1 MTEHEWL
8 TATDPEPMWPF
19 FRDDVSDRKL
29 RLLAVAWSREIVTK
43 AGEPKAMRA
52 VEASEQFADGN
63 LSEDELGLAHDNVR
77 ELWNHAHQV
86 GEVNHTFPRYVRFA
100 AAYQVSRPRARKVL
114 QEIGLLLRESD
125 GLVSNEYQVQAT
137 RDILGNPFRPV
148 AIGPAWRTSTVV
160 ALARGIYDEKAFDR
174 MPILADALQDAGCD
188 NDDVLS
194 HCRGGGPHVRGCWVV
209 DLLLGKE

>member
-8 TATDPEPMWPF
+8 TATDPEPMLEF
-19 FRDDVSDRKL
+19 LSGKASDRKL
-29 RLLAVAWSREIVTK
+29 LLFCAACAR
-43 AGEPKAMRA
+43 
-52 VEASEQFADGN
+52 
-63 LSEDELGLAHDNVR
+63 
-77 ELWNHAHQV
+77 WN
-86 GEVNHTFPRYVRFA
+86 
-100 AAYQVSRPRARKVL
+100 SD
-114 QEIGLLLRESD
+114 LREGKDREDQLTRIEVHEKYAD
-125 GLVSNEYQVQAT
+125 GLVGNADYRRLFSHIRSDTLPEWPWEWARLWTKQADRTAAPPFPLSERSNML
-137 RDILGNPFRPV
+137 RDVLGNPFRPV
-148 AIGPAWRTSTVV
+148 AVDPAWRTSTVV